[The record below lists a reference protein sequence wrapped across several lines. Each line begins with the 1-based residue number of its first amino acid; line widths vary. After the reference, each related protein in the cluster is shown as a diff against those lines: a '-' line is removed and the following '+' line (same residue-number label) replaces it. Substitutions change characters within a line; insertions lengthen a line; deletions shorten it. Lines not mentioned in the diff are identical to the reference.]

1 MLPDRSTAPAPDLVS
16 VPVPE
21 MLLEKVLL
29 SLRLRTS
36 EPLLTIWLLG
46 SSDPVVP
53 PLPIDNPPASILVTP
68 V

>member
-1 MLPDRSTAPAPDLVS
+1 MFAPDLIS

-21 MLLEKVLL
+21 MLLENVRL
-29 SLRLRTS
+29 SLRLIVS

-53 PLPIDNPPASILVTP
+53 PAPIDKLPARILVVP